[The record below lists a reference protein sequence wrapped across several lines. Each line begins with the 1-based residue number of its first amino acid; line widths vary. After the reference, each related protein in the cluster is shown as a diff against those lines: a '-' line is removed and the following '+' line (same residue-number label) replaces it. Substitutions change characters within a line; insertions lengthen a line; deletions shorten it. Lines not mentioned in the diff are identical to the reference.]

1 MNGQQ
6 VKIFYYS
13 IEEEEADTFHNRC
26 NNKGPTIFL
35 FKNEKGYFF
44 GGNEFI
50 NWASN
55 DNIRSAPHCFI
66 FSLTN
71 KY

>member
-13 IEEEEADTFHNRC
+13 IEEEEADTFRNRC

-44 GGNEFI
+44 GGYEFI
-50 NWASN
+50 N
-55 DNIRSAPHCFI
+55 
-66 FSLTN
+66 
-71 KY
+71 